1 MYSSTDSSI
10 GGIGVSGESGYTVYD
25 RNEEQQ
31 VVGAFSCREIQITDN
46 KSNGRGHD
54 AMGKMHEAL
63 RLRSLQE
70 ILCECVV
77 TNILQ

>member
-10 GGIGVSGESGYTVYD
+10 GDIGVFRESGYIVYN
-25 RNEEQQ
+25 RNEEQ
-31 VVGAFSCREIQITDN
+31 VVSAFSCREIQITDN
-46 KSNGRGHD
+46 KSNGRGYD

-70 ILCECVV
+70 ILC
-77 TNILQ
+77 